1 MKDKVEM
8 NEMNPLK
15 QLSSLSEDS
24 NISEAIMSTL
34 YPYQQISSQ
43 LRFQFEVWPTDRSPT
58 YLVQ

>member
-15 QLSSLSEDS
+15 RLSSLSEDS

-34 YPYQQISSQ
+34 SIHINKFHPS
-43 LRFQFEVWPTDRSPT
+43 
-58 YLVQ
+58 